1 MNKRLNGG
9 RSPAHKKKKKKRPS
23 GGGDDRSPAPSPSS
37 SKKRKLFSGGGNGGD
52 SAAGG
57 GAEAKKPKRVW
68 TDSQEALLV
77 KAVAKVGA
85 GKWKEMVNTF
95 DFEGKESKVLKDKWR
110 TMSRRMSPK

>member
-9 RSPAHKKKKKKRPS
+9 RSPAGKKRRAS
-23 GGGDDRSPAPSPSS
+23 GGGDRSPAASPS
-37 SKKRKLFSGGGNGGD
+37 SKKRKILSGSEGGSESGGGN
-52 SAAGG
+52 AAGG

-77 KAVAKVGA
+77 KAVAKVGV

-110 TMSRRMSPK
+110 TMSRRLSPK